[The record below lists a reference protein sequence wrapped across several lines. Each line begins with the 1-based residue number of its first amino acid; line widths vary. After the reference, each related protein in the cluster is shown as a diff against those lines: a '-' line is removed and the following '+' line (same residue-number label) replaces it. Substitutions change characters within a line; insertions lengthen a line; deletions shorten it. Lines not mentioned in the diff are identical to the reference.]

1 MKDGL
6 RFFAISSQVEKR
18 VFLFLACGIA
28 ASVPLKPS
36 YNSLFCISLLA
47 FWILFMKK
55 KFEEPKIKIIFMI
68 SALCLIALAG
78 MIYTQNV
85 DEGWFRLQQKSLLL
99 VLPLIFGTI
108 SFDWQKE
115 FKWIVSIFVVSILL
129 ACVVC
134 FAEAFRYWIQYQSN
148 ERFFDHG
155 LVEFINMYPYVMALL
170 CLMCILIMTEAL
182 LGKYEL
188 HSWLHQR
195 SLVIALIIFLS
206 IFILLLSVK
215 QIILAWII
223 FFIFYSFRTHKKK
236 SVVLIM
242 IVTCFLL
249 ITGSVMII
257 PTLKTKFYEVVNGK
271 DNTIPLD
278 QDSSLG
284 RNWNGIALRKAIW
297 ICAVDAIGNNPL
309 MGVGTGDGQ
318 DVLQATYENRQF
330 YFASRY
336 NRYNAHNQYLQVLL
350 NYGIIGLMIWLGSL
364 FWLLRNF
371 KTDFLV
377 VSLLA
382 CLMFAMLT
390 ESMFETNKGVLLMA
404 FTITIFSFG
413 QPSSWINKNNSAHGN
428 ER

>member
-1 MKDGL
+1 
-6 RFFAISSQVEKR
+6 
-18 VFLFLACGIA
+18 
-28 ASVPLKPS
+28 
-36 YNSLFCISLLA
+36 
-47 FWILFMKK
+47 
-55 KFEEPKIKIIFMI
+55 
-68 SALCLIALAG
+68 
-78 MIYTQNV
+78 
-85 DEGWFRLQQKSLLL
+85 
-99 VLPLIFGTI
+99 
-108 SFDWQKE
+108 
-115 FKWIVSIFVVSILL
+115 
-129 ACVVC
+129 
-134 FAEAFRYWIQYQSN
+134 
-148 ERFFDHG
+148 
-155 LVEFINMYPYVMALL
+155 
-170 CLMCILIMTEAL
+170 MTEAL

-195 SLVIALIIFLS
+195 ALAIALIIFLS

-223 FFIFYSFRTHKKK
+223 FFIFYSFRIHSKK

-242 IVTCFLL
+242 MVTCFLL

-350 NYGIIGLMIWLGSL
+350 NYGMIGLMIWLGSL
-364 FWLLRNF
+364 YWLFRNF
-371 KTDFLV
+371 KSDWLV

-404 FTITIFSFG
+404 FTVTIFSFG
-413 QPSSWINKNNSAHGN
+413 QPSSWINKNNSAHSN
-428 ER
+428 DR